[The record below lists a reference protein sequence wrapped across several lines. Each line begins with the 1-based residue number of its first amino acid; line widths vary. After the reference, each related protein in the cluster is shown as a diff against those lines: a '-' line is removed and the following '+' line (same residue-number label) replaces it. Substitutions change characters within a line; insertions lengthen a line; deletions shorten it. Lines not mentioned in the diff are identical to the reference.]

1 MMQGQSK
8 MICQVGTRYTV
19 FNVEDFT
26 FQFCLVTL
34 FAFAKFGVS
43 VSKNPKRAATG
54 TSSL

>member
-1 MMQGQSK
+1 MQWQSK
-8 MICQVGTRYTV
+8 MICQVGTRYAV

-43 VSKNPKRAATG
+43 VSKHPKRAATG